1 MYVKPYASFIFSLKS
16 ICFLGLCAN
25 NFPIMSNLII
35 CEHQFLQ
42 RCNRMVINQPDVFG
56 LA

>member
-1 MYVKPYASFIFSLKS
+1 MSNQSLVYFSFKS
-16 ICFLGLCAN
+16 ICFLSLCGN

-35 CEHQFLQ
+35 CEHQVMQ
-42 RCNRMVINQPDVFG
+42 CCNRVVINQPDVSG

>member
-1 MYVKPYASFIFSLKS
+1 MSNLSIIYFSLKS
-16 ICFLGLCAN
+16 ICSLGLCGN

-42 RCNRMVINQPDVFG
+42 CCNGVVINQPDVSG